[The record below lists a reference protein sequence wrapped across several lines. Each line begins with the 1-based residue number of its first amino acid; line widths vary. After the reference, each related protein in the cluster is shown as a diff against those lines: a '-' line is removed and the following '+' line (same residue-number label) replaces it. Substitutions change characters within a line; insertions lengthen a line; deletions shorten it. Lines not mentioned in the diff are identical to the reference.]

1 MIAADQRRLHGVLE
15 GLLRRPSFWRRD
27 PALPVLLLVGEES
40 AATALALAEPFKG
53 GLPYAAPEGE
63 ELRDVW
69 ALVNALAGEN
79 GDLGASV
86 GGSFL
91 PAPRFP
97 LVQFVLWAREQ
108 RVLRPEEWSGAWP
121 PAPESRKAQDE
132 FRARY
137 RKWRWERYGERR
149 VRRTAA
155 DFVVRAATTWVPLGM
170 AVALLAGWD
179 VVDLL
184 SLIPWV
190 VGLVVAAAGTAVQ
203 AALSIRGTFFSGWFR
218 RHRYE
223 NLRRKRFESR
233 HKYALRLAAAPDLD
247 KLLVYAMFQDLRQAY
262 QKWFIPWPSWGRGW
276 YCLLVLPE
284 PGPGGARFLG
294 VMREVIADTGAHP
307 PMLVLAAGDPPLPV
321 APPVRPLERL
331 PEAVEDWRARRPELF
346 IPVTVNES
354 DLSDMGA
361 FRPTPLRAFGYWAVV
376 ALLAFGPIAVVG
388 QTWIGCGDGLR
399 EVERQC
405 VGLSDNL
412 NEIEPDLLLAPV
424 LERIQRQNR
433 EVQDGQRV
441 ITVFY
446 LGPLTTNRS
455 GGDQISGSA
464 GELAGI
470 AARQLAYNRLHSWQI
485 RVEFANAGQDF
496 VSAGYAAQMIKDRAA
511 GDPDIAGAIGF
522 AWSRTET
529 QEAIRLLSDAHMPM
543 LSTTNTADTTPLV
556 YGRKP
561 SPSFFRMAAPNSA
574 QAKAAEY
581 WLQQG
586 LPGGAKVPAD
596 KVAILLEV
604 DERKRELY
612 SSDLADGLTTPNG
625 AIYAKSRRYVFRDEN
640 QLTAQVDQACQ
651 DGAAVLF
658 YTGRSSYLG
667 NLMDT
672 KEHQCDDE
680 VRVLAGDEVTG
691 RLAQILA
698 DGTSV
703 NNPEISFIAL
713 NDARAEQDGSGA
725 INDTQREIEAW
736 IREVLPERGRS
747 VSRVHAR
754 MGYDA
759 LLAIT
764 SAIDQI
770 KATTVDPSVNIA
782 QSVAYNLRGLGVD
795 GQIQGATGS
804 FYFSTDADFHTALPR
819 ELWLFSSEPGKS
831 VPVLRGKCTVD
842 AKATDTAELDVR
854 CTTEPAAR

>member
-27 PALPVLLLVGEES
+27 PALPVLLLVGEQS
-40 AATALALAEPFKG
+40 PATALALAEPFKG
-53 GLPYAAPEGE
+53 SLPYAAPAGE
-63 ELRDVW
+63 ELKDVA

-97 LVQFVLWAREQ
+97 LAQFVLWAREQ
-108 RVLRPEEWSGAWP
+108 RALRPEEWTGVWP
-121 PAPESRKAQDE
+121 PAPESRKGQDE

-190 VGLVVAAAGTAVQ
+190 VGLIVAAAGTAVQ

-233 HKYALRLAAAPDLD
+233 HKYALRLAAVPDLD

-276 YCLLVLPE
+276 YCLLVLAE
-284 PGPGGARFLG
+284 PGAGGTRFLS
-294 VMREVIADTGAHP
+294 VMRDVIADTGVYP
-307 PMLVLAAGDPPLPV
+307 PMIVLAAGDAPLP
-321 APPVRPLERL
+321 ATPPVRPLERL
-331 PEAVEDWRARRPELF
+331 PEAIDDWRAQVPDLF

-354 DLSDMGA
+354 ELSDIGA

-376 ALLAFGPIAVVG
+376 ALLAFGPLAVVG
-388 QTWIGCGDGLR
+388 RTWIGCGGGLR
-399 EVERQC
+399 EVAGQC
-405 VGLSDNL
+405 VGLSDDL
-412 NEIEPDLLLAPV
+412 NEIDPDPLLAPV

-433 EVQDGQRV
+433 DVEDGQRV

-455 GGDQISGSA
+455 GGDQISGSM

-496 VSAGYAAQMIKDRAA
+496 VSAAYAAQMIKDRAA

-529 QEAIRLLSDAHMPM
+529 QDAIRLLSDAHMPM

-556 YGRKP
+556 YGSKP

-586 LPGGAKVPAD
+586 LPGGTKVPTD

-604 DERKRELY
+604 DELKRELY
-612 SSDLADGLTTPNG
+612 SQDLADGLTKRPE
-625 AIYAKSRRYVFRDEN
+625 ALYAKARQYVFRDGD
-640 QLTAQVDQACQ
+640 QLAAQVDQACQ

-667 NLMDT
+667 TLMDT
-672 KEHQCDDE
+672 KEHQCDGA

-691 RLAQILA
+691 RLSQILA
-698 DGTSV
+698 DGSSV

-736 IREVLPERGRS
+736 IRDVLPARGRS

-770 KATTVDPSVNIA
+770 KATNVDPAVNIA

-795 GQIQGATGS
+795 GHIQGATGS

-819 ELWLFSSEPGKS
+819 ELWLFSSERGQA

-842 AKATDTAELDVR
+842 SNKSDPAELDVS
-854 CTTEPAAR
+854 CTTEPATP

>member
-1 MIAADQRRLHGVLE
+1 MIAADQRRLQGVLE
-15 GLLRRPSFWRRD
+15 GLLRRPSFWRGD
-27 PALPVLLLVGEES
+27 PPLPVLLLVGADS
-40 AATALALAEPFKG
+40 ADTAVALAAPFKG
-53 GLPYAAPEGE
+53 SLPYAAPVGE
-63 ELRDVW
+63 ELKDVP

-79 GDLGASV
+79 GDLGAAI

-97 LVQFVLWAREQ
+97 LAQFVLWAREQ
-108 RVLRPEEWSGAWP
+108 RAQRPEDWTGVWP
-121 PAPESRKAQDE
+121 PAPESRKGQDE

-149 VRRTAA
+149 ARRTAA

-190 VGLVVAAAGTAVQ
+190 VGLIVAAAGTAVQ

-218 RHRYE
+218 RHRYV

-233 HKYALRLAAAPDLD
+233 HKYALRLAAEPDLD

-262 QKWFIPWPSWGRGW
+262 QKWVIPWPSWGRGW
-276 YCLLVLPE
+276 YGLLVLRE
-284 PGPGGARFLG
+284 PGPGVTRFLG
-294 VMREVIADTGAHP
+294 VLRDVIADTGVHP
-307 PMLVLAAGDPPLPV
+307 PLLVLAAGDGPIPP
-321 APPVRPLERL
+321 ATPVRPLALL
-331 PEAVEDWRARRPELF
+331 PEAIQDWRAQVPEPF

-354 DLSDMGA
+354 DIPDMGA

-388 QTWIGCGDGLR
+388 RTWIGCGDGLR

-405 VGLSDNL
+405 VGLSDDL
-412 NEIEPDLLLAPV
+412 NEIEPDPLLAPV

-433 EVQDGQRV
+433 EVQDDQRV

-446 LGPLTTNRS
+446 LGPLTTSRS

-496 VSAGYAAQMIKDRAA
+496 VSAAYAAQMIKDRAA
-511 GDPDIAGAIGF
+511 GDPNIAGAIGF

-529 QEAIRLLSDAHMPM
+529 QDAIRLLSDAHMPM

-556 YGRKP
+556 YGMKP

-574 QAKAAEY
+574 QAKAAEF
-581 WLQQG
+581 WLQRG
-586 LPGGAKVPAD
+586 LPGGGKVPAE
-596 KVAILLEV
+596 KVAVLLEI
-604 DERKRELY
+604 DERGRELY
-612 SSDLADGLTTPNG
+612 SKDLADGLTARPG
-625 AIYAKSRRYVFRDEN
+625 ALYADARRYVFRDEN
-640 QLTAQVDQACQ
+640 QLAAQVDQACQ

-667 NLMDT
+667 NLVDT
-672 KEHQCDDE
+672 KEHQCGRD

-698 DGTSV
+698 DGSSV
-703 NNPEISFIAL
+703 NNPQISFIAL
-713 NDARAEQDGSGA
+713 NDARAEQDGSEA

-736 IREVLPERGRS
+736 IKDVHPERGRS

-770 KATTVDPSVNIA
+770 KATNVDPAVNIA

-795 GQIQGATGS
+795 GHIQGATGS

-819 ELWLFSSEPGKS
+819 ELWLFSSEPGQT
-831 VPVLRGKCTVD
+831 VPILRGKCTVD
-842 AKATDTAELDVR
+842 TSTEDPAELDVG
-854 CTTEPAAR
+854 CTTEPAAP